1 MKKIKQSWKQKILI
15 LTLLLLAVTAGI
27 LAYAKYVSQDIEDN
41 PGKAKQM
48 HFVSD
53 VLLEETDMAL
63 TAKSDYTLTNWQ
75 QGKKITFFLQNYP
88 DSKRHTST
96 DITYQLAVAEDP
108 QASFCVDGAP
118 VVDPKNLLMDYEKEK
133 TEHIKQEVGITL
145 SENFMTEAETEKI
158 ATVTATTK
166 KPYVKELSARFLI
179 KKTDTGYKVTVEDE
193 AQSPYAKV
201 IIWAEEKL
209 PLKLQWDETLVVPD
223 QTNKFLKDKEIKA
236 VAGTTKSVELGELDA
251 ISSAT
256 IYMMKYEEEEKYTV
270 DQKAVI
276 DVLESQ
282 PSSKKE

>member
-75 QGKKITFFLQNYP
+75 QRKKITFFLQNYP

-108 QASFCVDGAP
+108 QASFCVDGTP
-118 VVDPKNLLMDYEKEK
+118 VADPKNLLMDYEKEQ

-270 DQKAVI
+270 DQKEVI